1 MSGHALPQRQKPEV
15 CGKFKTY
22 RAHRDAATLLPAVSL
37 REKGGVLVGSR
48 ICRILPTGGSGSA
61 GKNRD
66 RPTRPRF
73 YASAT
78 CGFVAE
84 NLVVLGGFRF
94 FPALPENAAAPSALK
109 RKTRQIPLGKQ
120 PLKRKNRLSAVSTDQ
135 AGRTVAGPLHSRNI
149 KEKPNLS
156 QSFTGKPQRIKA
168 ERQCVSK
175 VTCEQKTPA
184 IWSIPN

>member
-1 MSGHALPQRQKPEV
+1 M
-15 CGKFKTY
+15 
-22 RAHRDAATLLPAVSL
+22 
-37 REKGGVLVGSR
+37 LVGSR

-61 GKNRD
+61 GKNRN

-73 YASAT
+73 CISAT

-84 NLVVLGGFRF
+84 NQVVLGGFRF
-94 FPALPENAAAPSALK
+94 FPALPENAATPSALK

-120 PLKRKNRLSAVSTDQ
+120 PIKRKNRLSAVSTDQ

-175 VTCEQKTPA
+175 VTCEQKNTRNFVF
-184 IWSIPN
+184 SQLRCKF

>member
-1 MSGHALPQRQKPEV
+1 MRQILNMPSTPGYRNAYTCGFFTRKRRCARGFRNLPHTLGARFRK
-15 CGKFKTY
+15 CG
-22 RAHRDAATLLPAVSL
+22 
-37 REKGGVLVGSR
+37 E
-48 ICRILPTGGSGSA
+48 
-61 GKNRD
+61 NQD

-78 CGFVAE
+78 CGFVAR
-84 NLVVLGGFRF
+84 NQVVLGGFRF
-94 FPALPENAAAPSALK
+94 FPALPENTATPSVPKGKPL
-109 RKTRQIPLGKQ
+109 RIPPEKQ
-120 PLKRKNRLSAVSTDQ
+120 PLKRKNRLSAVSTGQ

-156 QSFTGKPQRIKA
+156 QSFTGKPHRIKA

>member
-1 MSGHALPQRQKPEV
+1 MRQIQNMQSTPGCRDAST
-15 CGKFKTY
+15 CGFSARKGR
-22 RAHRDAATLLPAVSL
+22 RAHGFRNLPHTSDG
-37 REKGGVLVGSR
+37 RF
-48 ICRILPTGGSGSA
+48 GSA

-66 RPTRPRF
+66 RLTRPRF
-73 YASAT
+73 CVSAT

-84 NLVVLGGFRF
+84 NRVMLRGFRF
-94 FPALPENAAAPSALK
+94 FPALPENTATPSVPK
-109 RKTRQIPLGKQ
+109 RKPLLIPPEKQ
-120 PLKRKNRLSAVSTDQ
+120 PIKRKNRLSAVSTDQ

-175 VTCEQKTPA
+175 VTCGQKNTRNFVF
-184 IWSIPN
+184 SQLRCKF

>member
-1 MSGHALPQRQKPEV
+1 MRQILNMPSTPECRNASTCGFSARKGRCARGLQNLPHTSDERSE
-15 CGKFKTY
+15 
-22 RAHRDAATLLPAVSL
+22 
-37 REKGGVLVGSR
+37 
-48 ICRILPTGGSGSA
+48 SA

-94 FPALPENAAAPSALK
+94 FPALPENAATPSALK

>member
-1 MSGHALPQRQKPEV
+1 MGSG
-15 CGKFKTY
+15 
-22 RAHRDAATLLPAVSL
+22 
-37 REKGGVLVGSR
+37 

-61 GKNRD
+61 VKIQGL
-66 RPTRPRF
+66 PTRPLF
-73 YASAT
+73 KTSTT
-78 CGFVAE
+78 CGFVAK
-84 NLVVLGGFRF
+84 NRVVLGGFRF
-94 FPALPENAAAPSALK
+94 FPALPKYAATPSVPK
-109 RKTRQIPLGKQ
+109 RKPLRIPPEKQ
-120 PLKRKNRLSAVSTDQ
+120 PIKRKNRLSAVSTDQ

>member
-1 MSGHALPQRQKPEV
+1 MSGYALPQRQKPKV

-22 RAHRDAATLLPAVSL
+22 RAHRDAATPLPAVSL
-37 REKGGVLVGSR
+37 REKGGVLMGSG

-78 CGFVAE
+78 CGFVTE

-94 FPALPENAAAPSALK
+94 FPALPENAALHRELK
-109 RKTRQIPLGKQ
+109 RQSQHPRQHPVVAETSKGRCRKTEQRPFFVI
-120 PLKRKNRLSAVSTDQ
+120 A
-135 AGRTVAGPLHSRNI
+135 SR
-149 KEKPNLS
+149 
-156 QSFTGKPQRIKA
+156 RV
-168 ERQCVSK
+168 RDD
-175 VTCEQKTPA
+175 
-184 IWSIPN
+184 

>member
-37 REKGGVLVGSR
+37 REKGGVLVGSG
-48 ICRILPTGGSGSA
+48 ICRILPTDGSGSA

-66 RPTRPRF
+66 RPSRPRF

-78 CGFVAE
+78 CGFVAKYR
-84 NLVVLGGFRF
+84 VMLGGFRF
-94 FPALPENAAAPSALK
+94 FPALPENTATPSVPK
-109 RKTRQIPLGKQ
+109 RKPLRIPPEKQ
-120 PLKRKNRLSAVSTDQ
+120 PIKRKNRLSAVSTDQ

-156 QSFTGKPQRIKA
+156 QSFTGKPQRIKVYWQA
-168 ERQCVSK
+168 
-175 VTCEQKTPA
+175 A
-184 IWSIPN
+184 AN